1 MGLLS
6 DIHQLLQLSVLRTVV
21 PTKKVNNCH
30 MRWHAMHPAYYCLA
44 SVNNFA
50 YQINVLASLPPIHW
64 KPDRTLPFCWHTTQ
78 RDAFDATL

>member
-6 DIHQLLQLSVLRTVV
+6 DRYRRLQPRVLRTVV

-30 MRWHAMHPAYYCLA
+30 TRWHAMHPAYYCIA

-50 YQINVLASLPPIHW
+50 YQRSLLTSLPPIH
-64 KPDRTLPFCWHTTQ
+64 
-78 RDAFDATL
+78 